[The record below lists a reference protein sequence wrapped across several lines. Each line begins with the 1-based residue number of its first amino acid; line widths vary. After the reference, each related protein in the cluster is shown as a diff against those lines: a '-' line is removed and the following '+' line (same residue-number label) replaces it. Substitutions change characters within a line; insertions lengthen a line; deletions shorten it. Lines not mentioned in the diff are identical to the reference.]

1 MTNNALLHSS
11 DPGLLLP
18 PLYEGKAGLH
28 VFFPYQWEV
37 IPEVKGSTMCQS
49 AAQTETAPK
58 WKQKTAFVFSL

>member
-1 MTNNALLHSS
+1 MTNNVLLHSS

-18 PLYEGKAGLH
+18 PLCEGKACLRES
-28 VFFPYQWEV
+28 FPYQWEV

-58 WKQKTAFVFSL
+58 